1 MRNPENK
8 CQRARFAR
16 RSFAVTAVWLLAA
29 FASFAFEVPT
39 SPGRFDAVEIQDPT
53 TTVIPTALEIDSTQL
68 PLSMRNT
75 WSGFKGAHGEQWN
88 IYIDARSG
96 APTLVQ
102 GQGIPFIPGSGN
114 SLQSDDRVT
123 VPMLEALVRDFMGK
137 NANLLMAAD
146 EELVLNNASGQI
158 TEDLWQIQFNRVVS
172 GIPVARDGYVFYIG
186 HGNLISFGAIRWSKI
201 TTDANPTLTS
211 AAARTIL
218 MSHMGIKPQEST
230 FEDPDSLLFE
240 PLAAPGT
247 SEGDFSGAVGTGY
260 QTALVWRIKLRIE
273 GELTTWTGLVDAHSG
288 TVLSLEADQ
297 KNAQAKG
304 GIYPISN
311 DANCPTGCEQPGFPM
326 PYADIT
332 IGGVVGSSTASMGS
346 FTCSPAGSS
355 ASTTLQGPYI
365 KIIDTCGSISKTVAC
380 DQDLDMGVS
389 AGTDC
394 VTPGSGGNG
403 NTHSA
408 RSAFYHLNRIGWLLP
423 GNGLIEI
430 LRASAE
436 PVVMVSG
443 LRIELESGPRG
454 WRCARG

>member
-137 NANLLMAAD
+137 NVDLLMAAD
-146 EELVLNNASGQI
+146 EELVLNQASGQV
-158 TEDLWQIQFNRVVS
+158 TPDLWQVQFARVVS

-186 HGNLISFGAIRWSKI
+186 HGNLISFGAIRWSRI
-201 TTDANPTLTS
+201 TADANPTLTA
-211 AAARTIL
+211 AAARAIL
-218 MSHMGIKPQEST
+218 VSYMGIKPADEAT
-230 FEDPDSLLFE
+230 FEDPDTLLFE
-240 PLAAPGT
+240 PIAAAGT
-247 SEGDFSGAVGTGY
+247 DEGDFTGPVGMGY
-260 QTALVWRIKLRIE
+260 QTALAWKIRIAIK
-273 GELTTWTGLVDAHSG
+273 GEMATWIGLVDAHTG
-288 TVLSLEADQ
+288 TVLALESDI
-297 KNAQAKG
+297 KNAQAR
-304 GIYPISN
+304 
-311 DANCPTGCEQPGFPM
+311 
-326 PYADIT
+326 
-332 IGGVVGSSTASMGS
+332 GGVFPLANDGTSSRSIPLSRRHAS
-346 FTCSPAGSS
+346 
-355 ASTTLQGPYI
+355 
-365 KIIDTCGSISKTVAC
+365 
-380 DQDLDMGVS
+380 
-389 AGTDC
+389 
-394 VTPGSGGNG
+394 SGW
-403 NTHSA
+403 T
-408 RSAFYHLNRIGWLLP
+408 R
-423 GNGLIEI
+423 
-430 LRASAE
+430 
-436 PVVMVSG
+436 
-443 LRIELESGPRG
+443 
-454 WRCARG
+454 